1 MKAEELN
8 TFIEMYNKFIDDCE
22 RVQDKLGNLKDFR
35 GEICFAD
42 HFHIDVN
49 INGTTVCWD
58 GEEALCYGGGYEYHS
73 GEFDAKFLTMSDE
86 ELDEY
91 VKHENEIF
99 DQKKK
104 EEEEAKIKSDLETK
118 KRLYEKLKKEL
129 GIENEK

>member
-8 TFIEMYNKFIDDCE
+8 TFLEMYDKFIEDCE

-35 GEICFAD
+35 GEIYWAEN
-42 HFHIDVN
+42 FHIDGSN
-49 INGTTVCWD
+49 VCWD

-73 GEFDAKFLTMSDE
+73 GEFDVKFLSMSDE

-99 DQKKK
+99 EQKKK
-104 EEEEAKIKSDLETK
+104 EEEEAKAKSDLEIK
-118 KRLYEKLKKEL
+118 KRLYEKLKADL
-129 GIENEK
+129 GIKSEK

>member
-8 TFIEMYNKFIDDCE
+8 TFLEMYNKFIEDCE

-35 GEICFAD
+35 GEIYWAEN
-42 HFHIDVN
+42 FHIDGSN
-49 INGTTVCWD
+49 VCWD
-58 GEEALCYGGGYEYHS
+58 GEETLCYGGGYESHG
-73 GEFDAKFLTMSDE
+73 GEFDVKFLAMSDE

-91 VKHENEIF
+91 VKYENEIF
-99 DQKKK
+99 DQKEK
-104 EEEEAKIKSDLETK
+104 EKAKVKTKSELETK

>member
-8 TFIEMYNKFIDDCE
+8 TFLEMYNQFIEDCE
-22 RVQDKLGNLKDFR
+22 RVQDKLGNLKDVR
-35 GEICFAD
+35 GEIYFAD
-42 HFHIDVN
+42 HFHID
-49 INGTTVCWD
+49 GTNVCWD

-99 DQKKK
+99 EQKKK
-104 EEEEAKIKSDLETK
+104 EEEEAKAKSNLETK

>member
-8 TFIEMYNKFIDDCE
+8 TFLEMYNKFIEDCE
-22 RVQDKLGNLKDFR
+22 RVQDKLGNLKDSR
-35 GEICFAD
+35 GEIYLAE
-42 HFHIDVN
+42 HFHIDGN
-49 INGTTVCWD
+49 NVCWD

-73 GEFDAKFLTMSDE
+73 GEFDVKFLAMSDE

-91 VKHENEIF
+91 VKYENEIF
-99 DQKKK
+99 DQKEK
-104 EEEEAKIKSDLETK
+104 EKAKVKTKSELETK

>member
-8 TFIEMYNKFIDDCE
+8 TFLEMYDKFIEDCE
-22 RVQDKLGNLKDFR
+22 RVQDKLGNLKDSR
-35 GEICFAD
+35 GEIYLAE
-42 HFHIDVN
+42 HFHIDGNNVR
-49 INGTTVCWD
+49 WD
-58 GEEALCYGGGYEYHS
+58 GEEIVCYGGGYEEHI

-91 VKHENEIF
+91 VKKENEIF
-99 DQKKK
+99 EQKKK
-104 EEEEAKIKSDLETK
+104 EEEEAKTKSELETK

>member
-1 MKAEELN
+1 MKTEELN
-8 TFIEMYNKFIDDCE
+8 KFLEMYNQFIEDCE

-35 GEICFAD
+35 GEICFAE
-42 HFHIDVN
+42 HFHID
-49 INGTTVCWD
+49 GTNVYWE

-73 GEFDAKFLTMSDE
+73 GEFDVKFLAMSDE

-99 DQKKK
+99 EQKKK
-104 EEEEAKIKSDLETK
+104 EEEEAKAKSNLETK
-118 KRLYEKLKKEL
+118 KRLYEKLKAEL